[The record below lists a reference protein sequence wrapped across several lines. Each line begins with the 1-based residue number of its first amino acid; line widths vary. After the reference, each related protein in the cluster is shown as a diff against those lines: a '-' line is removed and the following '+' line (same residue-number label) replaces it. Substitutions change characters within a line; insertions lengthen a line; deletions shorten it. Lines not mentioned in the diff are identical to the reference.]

1 MPRQLVFCGRRV
13 PRLGARRVSL
23 LLLALATIGLVS
35 LVTTLSG
42 TIPDRY
48 AEHIPKVPMP
58 AMPDM
63 HGFTLPF
70 SDTVLNPFRQPSH
83 PPPRDKN
90 DTFGESSWW
99 ADWKWL
105 HVPFSSS
112 LTLDEDRALLPPLK
126 ERPPIYCY
134 YDATDKRDAAV
145 KDAESALLLTWR
157 RAWWAQ
163 GFRPLILSPAEAV
176 HNPLYKELQRFP
188 DLKDGLRTDLMRWM
202 AWEHMGGGLLAYWTT
217 LPMGPR
223 EDPLLSSFRRGEYP
237 ALTRFVGL
245 DDGLFAGPKT
255 AIYDAIKAALNG
267 DELKTAHGFLSAA
280 PDDVFTTDSRPKAVA
295 YYSAGELERQYA
307 AVAETYNGNKAKGL
321 RALDSMVNAHLHG
334 SWQTAHPDGIAVLK
348 ALPRHSTHMITDAW
362 QLAQDLALCPDTPIP
377 ASCPPLKASCKPCSK
392 RPAMKTLTPSRYRN
406 STAVY
411 TIGTVPHPY
420 TTALLA
426 QQHETI
432 DVPWIRRK
440 SPRDAWLLAVT
451 QELLGGEVGP
461 EPRVLRFKEAV
472 AGDFAP
478 AHSLWLTAEHRLAEE
493 QTRAQLDWHFGFAI
507 PRPSEETAQRPQV
520 QDHDAADGPHAS
532 EAELGAE
539 PVLLGRARQVVLA
552 AREGKNGGSE
562 AAAAVAVRAAVEA
575 WSLADTEA
583 WKFAR
588 AFLDRRIMER
598 KKWEKEESRYV
609 SGSGSEEGRKKGWAE
624 RWSDEGEVSV
634 EGEER
639 EEEEGKEEGKER
651 KGEER

>member
-1 MPRQLVFCGRRV
+1 MPRQLIICGRRV

-35 LVTTLSG
+35 LVTTLPDA
-42 TIPDRY
+42 IPDRY
-48 AEHIPKVPMP
+48 AEHIPKVPKVP
-58 AMPDM
+58 LPDI
-63 HGFTLPF
+63 HGFKIPF
-70 SDTVLNPFRQPSH
+70 SDSVLNPFRQPSH
-83 PPPRDKN
+83 PPPRDKS

-126 ERPPIYCY
+126 DRPPIYCY

-202 AWEHMGGGLLAYWTT
+202 AWEHMGGGILAYYTT

-237 ALTRFVGL
+237 GLTRFAGIE
-245 DDGLFAGPKT
+245 DGLFSGSKT
-255 AIYDAIKAALNG
+255 AVHDAIKAALNG
-267 DELKTAHGFLSAA
+267 EGLKTAQGFLSAA
-280 PDDVFTTDSRPKAVA
+280 PDAVFTTDSRPKAVA
-295 YYSAGELERQYA
+295 YYSTDELRDRYA
-307 AVAETYNGNKAKGL
+307 AVAQLYNENKAKGL
-321 RALDSMVNAHLHG
+321 RALDSLVNAHLHG
-334 SWQTAHPDGIAVLK
+334 AWQMAHPDGIAVLK
-348 ALPRHSTHMITDAW
+348 ALPHHSTHMVTDAW
-362 QLAQDLALCPDTPIP
+362 QLAQDLALCPETPMP

-392 RPAMKTLTPSRYRN
+392 RSPMKTLTPGRYRN

-420 TTALLA
+420 TTALLS
-426 QQHETI
+426 QQRETV
-432 DVPWIRRK
+432 DVSWIRRK
-440 SPRDAWLLAVT
+440 SPRDAWLFAVT
-451 QELLGGEVGP
+451 HDLLGGEVGP

-507 PRPSEETAQRPQV
+507 PRPAEDVAQRPQT
-520 QDHDAADGPHAS
+520 QDHDAADGPRAS
-532 EAELGAE
+532 DAELGAE
-539 PVLLGRARQVVLA
+539 PALLGRARQVVLA
-552 AREGKNGGSE
+552 ARSGGKDAGSE
-562 AAAAVAVRAAVEA
+562 AASASVVRAAVEA

-588 AFLDRRIMER
+588 AFLDRRILER
-598 KKWEKEESRYV
+598 KEWEKEESRYV

-624 RWSDEGEVSV
+624 RWSDEGEVAKEKEKG
-634 EGEER
+634 EGEGEDA
-639 EEEEGKEEGKER
+639 GK
-651 KGEER
+651 